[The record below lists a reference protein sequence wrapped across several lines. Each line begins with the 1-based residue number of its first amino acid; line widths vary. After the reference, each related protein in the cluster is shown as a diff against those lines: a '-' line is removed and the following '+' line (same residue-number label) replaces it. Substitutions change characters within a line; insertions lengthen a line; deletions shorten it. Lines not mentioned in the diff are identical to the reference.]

1 MPRPRKKTFS
11 VSQLACFDTVLS
23 ELGSMPDLIDFD
35 IETAVITVKQRKP
48 DYTPKPENIKTAIL
62 NLKRY
67 ITKNNIDT
75 SKEISKQKMSI
86 MLGISRPTLD
96 KWIEAGIIRT
106 EVIEVY
112 RGIEI
117 EAFTANSIL
126 MSLVSSRQ

>member
-11 VSQLACFDTVLS
+11 VSQLACFDTLLS
-23 ELGSMPDLIDFD
+23 EMATMPELVDFD

-48 DYTPKPENIKTAIL
+48 DYTPKPENIKNAIL

-67 ITKNNIDT
+67 TTKNNTDT
-75 SKEISKQKMSI
+75 TEEISKQKMSI

-96 KWIEAGIIRT
+96 KWIKAGVIRT
-106 EVIEVY
+106 EVIEVF

-117 EAFTANSIL
+117 EVFTANSIL